1 MGSLVNVEEEWELEN
16 HHFSTTT
23 VNNGSVRMINDFEA
37 RGKFWLGAGYWFA
50 PKVSPHGLL
59 ISYTGKNSS
68 CAVGK
73 LGDLLTG

>member
-23 VNNGSVRMINDFEA
+23 VNNGSVRMITDVEA
-37 RGKFWLGAGYWFA
+37 RGKFWLGTGYWFA

-59 ISYTGKNSS
+59 IVTRERIA
-68 CAVGK
+68 AV
-73 LGDLLTG
+73 LWENWVTA